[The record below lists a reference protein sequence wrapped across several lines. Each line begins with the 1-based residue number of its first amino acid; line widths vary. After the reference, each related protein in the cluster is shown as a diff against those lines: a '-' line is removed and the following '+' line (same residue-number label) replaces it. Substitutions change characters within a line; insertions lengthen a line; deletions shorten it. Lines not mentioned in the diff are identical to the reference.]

1 MGNRQA
7 GPQFVAYFGTIL
19 DALRALGSSGRPAE
33 VRDWIAE
40 HVDVPHNDIEET
52 TKSGQTRFENQIHWG
67 RFYLAKYGLIS
78 TAQRGV
84 WALTQQGRETH
95 LDHSAAL
102 EIFKSVQAEVTQA
115 KVQNSEADDA
125 EIATENSTPTPLTN
139 DNIGDLAPDESEYV
153 NESETRARL
162 VEILR
167 GLTPIGFEEFTA
179 RVLRHIGFESVSVT
193 QASRDGGVDGE
204 GYLRINR
211 FVRTKIMFQCK
222 RYEGTVGP
230 DRVQAFRGAIH
241 GRAER
246 GIILTTGTFTAGAKN
261 EAARDN
267 ATPIQLVDIDGLV
280 DLLIE
285 EGLGVVETRSLK
297 IDEGFFE
304 QYSEN

>member
-1 MGNRQA
+1 
-7 GPQFVAYFGTIL
+7 
-19 DALRALGSSGRPAE
+19 
-33 VRDWIAE
+33 
-40 HVDVPHNDIEET
+40 
-52 TKSGQTRFENQIHWG
+52 
-67 RFYLAKYGLIS
+67 
-78 TAQRGV
+78 
-84 WALTQQGRETH
+84 
-95 LDHSAAL
+95 
-102 EIFKSVQAEVTQA
+102 
-115 KVQNSEADDA
+115 
-125 EIATENSTPTPLTN
+125 
-139 DNIGDLAPDESEYV
+139 
-153 NESETRARL
+153 
-162 VEILR
+162 
-167 GLTPIGFEEFTA
+167 
-179 RVLRHIGFESVSVT
+179 
-193 QASRDGGVDGE
+193 
-204 GYLRINR
+204 
-211 FVRTKIMFQCK
+211 MFQCK

>member
-1 MGNRQA
+1 MTKRKN
-7 GPQFVAYFGTIL
+7 GPQFVVYFGPIL

-40 HVDVPHNDIEET
+40 NVDVPREDIEET
-52 TKSGQTRFENQIHWG
+52 TKSGQTRFENQVHWG
-67 RFYLAKYGLIS
+67 RFYLAKSGLIS

-84 WALTQQGRETH
+84 WALTDQGRETH
-95 LDHSAAL
+95 LDHSGAL
-102 EIFKSVQAEVTQA
+102 KIFKAVQADVSQTKE
-115 KVQNSEADDA
+115 SEARDGPVDPDNA
-125 EIATENSTPTPLTN
+125 SLPTQQTN
-139 DNIGDLAPDESEYV
+139 EVGDGIAPDESAYA
-153 NESETRARL
+153 NESEARARL

-167 GLTPIGFEEFTA
+167 GLTPVGFEEFTA

-246 GIILTTGTFTAGAKN
+246 GIILTTGTFTTGAKN

-285 EGLGVVETRSLK
+285 EGLGVVETKALS
-297 IDEGFFE
+297 IDEGFFK
-304 QYSEN
+304 QYARK

>member
-1 MGNRQA
+1 MAKRKN
-7 GPQFVAYFGTIL
+7 GPQFVAYLGPIL

-40 HVDVPHNDIEET
+40 HVDVPPADIEET
-52 TKSGQTRFENQIHWG
+52 TKSGQTRFENQVHWG
-67 RFYLAKYGLIS
+67 RFYLAKSGLIS

-84 WALTQQGRETH
+84 WALTEKGRETH
-95 LDHSAAL
+95 LDHPAA
-102 EIFKSVQAEVTQA
+102 IKIAKAVQAEVSQA
-115 KVQNSEADDA
+115 REDA
-125 EIATENSTPTPLTN
+125 GPKSPRGLDNASVPTPQTTEV
-139 DNIGDLAPDESEYV
+139 GDDIAPDESAYV
-153 NESETRARL
+153 NESEARARL

-167 GLTPIGFEEFTA
+167 GLTPVGFEEFTA

-193 QASRDGGVDGE
+193 QATRDGGVDGE

-246 GIILTTGTFTAGAKN
+246 GIILTTGTFTSGAKN

-285 EGLGVVETRSLK
+285 EGLGVVETKALS
-297 IDEGFFE
+297 IDEGFFK
-304 QYSEN
+304 QYARQ